1 MDLLISALA
10 AEGIP
15 MWVLNLAM
23 KATGLHGAARL
34 TTALSALGP
43 GGMIGGL
50 VTLLLIQAVSAF
62 LTEAAIDRIYARV
75 VKQLIH
81 DGYSARE
88 ILETIDGYPVSAYLK
103 ARLKRQVT
111 EQLIIYNA

>member
-15 MWVLNLAM
+15 MWVLRIAM
-23 KATGLHGAARL
+23 NATGLRGGARL

-50 VTLLLIQAVSAF
+50 VTLLIIQAASAF

-75 VKQLIH
+75 VKQLIR
-81 DGYSARE
+81 DGYSAQE
-88 ILETIDGYPVSAYLK
+88 ILETIDGYPVSGFLK
-103 ARLKRQVT
+103 SRLKQQVT
-111 EQLIIYNA
+111 DRLIIYNA